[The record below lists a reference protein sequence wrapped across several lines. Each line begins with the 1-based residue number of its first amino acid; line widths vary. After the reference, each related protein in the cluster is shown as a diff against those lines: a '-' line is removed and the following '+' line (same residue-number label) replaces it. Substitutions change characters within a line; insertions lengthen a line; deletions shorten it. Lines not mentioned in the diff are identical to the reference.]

1 MTVLNF
7 NNAFPSPFVSGA
19 KAMRDAEKRIEEA
32 KPGPISSSRM
42 VHLIENERMFEMGAQ
57 VIRAQ
62 QGVVGMALN
71 VKR

>member
-1 MTVLNF
+1 
-7 NNAFPSPFVSGA
+7 
-19 KAMRDAEKRIEEA
+19 MRDAEKRIEEA